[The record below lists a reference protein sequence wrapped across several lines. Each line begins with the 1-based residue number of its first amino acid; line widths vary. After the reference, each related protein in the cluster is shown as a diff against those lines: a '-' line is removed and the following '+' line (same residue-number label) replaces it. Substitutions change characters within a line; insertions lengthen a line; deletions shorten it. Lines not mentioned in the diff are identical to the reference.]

1 MSELP
6 SLAGLSLGAPT
17 GPPAG
22 GAGGAVGADGRFR
35 QHEHFT
41 RELRQQFMDLVTR
54 AMEVDAEW
62 WGEEARRIKAQKPKY
77 SNGSPYPYPRFD
89 RAMAGYY
96 DDSTEEG
103 RLWVDRSVLRFWQH
117 YLYPI
122 LIGQQDVGFRMHRSA
137 DKMETMHT
145 LVNEWIP
152 ALKGYIADRERDIAE
167 RDATPPMPPGSESAC
182 AVQ

>member
-1 MSELP
+1 MPELP

-17 GPPAG
+17 GTRAG
-22 GAGGAVGADGRFR
+22 DGAARAEGYFSD
-35 QHEHFT
+35 
-41 RELRQQFMDLVTR
+41 ELREEFKALVTR
-54 AMEVDAEW
+54 AMEVDEQW
-62 WGEEARRIKAQKPKY
+62 WGKEARRIKADRPWCSKD
-77 SNGSPYPYPRFD
+77 SPYPYPRFD

-96 DDSTEEG
+96 DGSTEEG
-103 RLWVDRSVLRFWQH
+103 RVWVDRSVFRFWQN

-122 LIGQQDVGFRMHRSA
+122 LIGQQGDVASKMRNSA
-137 DKMETMHT
+137 NKMETMRT

-167 RDATPPMPPGSESAC
+167 RDPPESASAC

>member
-6 SLAGLSLGAPT
+6 NLAGLSLGAPT
-17 GPPAG
+17 GPHAGECASG
-22 GAGGAVGADGRFR
+22 GARAEGYFSD
-35 QHEHFT
+35 
-41 RELRQQFMDLVTR
+41 ELREEFKNLVTR
-54 AMEVDAEW
+54 AMEVDEQW
-62 WGEEARRIKAQKPKY
+62 WGTASRQIKAEKPRCSKD
-77 SNGSPYPYPRFD
+77 SPYPYPRFD

-96 DDSTEEG
+96 DGSTEEG

-122 LIGQQDVGFRMHRSA
+122 LIGQQDVGFRIHRSA
-137 DKMETMHT
+137 DKMETMRT
-145 LVNEWIP
+145 LVVNEWMP

-167 RDATPPMPPGSESAC
+167 RDPPESASAC